1 MRENPKLTYH
11 IRGIG
16 SIWFDMVRCRGR
28 RPLNGTRTREHEP
41 GNPPL
46 SDGSDIRI
54 LLYDGSDVGAPY
66 LAPSCPGK
74 GPRTRSANSRIRHA
88 LSHLGAGLRIGRPRG
103 RDRWRGLTSPLQL
116 GRKRLCKLSLH
127 STQTHTHKHSP
138 CHRHSL
144 TAVNNSGLTAKTH
157 NDVSARARHNQRGSR
172 PAVTT
177 GKDGSEGSGGEGGGK
192 GSDGEGGGEGSGDG
206 NGRLRVADAL
216 ADVGANAMA
225 GNVMLARRCWWW
237 R

>member
-46 SDGSDIRI
+46 SDCSDIRI

-88 LSHLGAGLRIGRPRG
+88 LSHLEAGLRIGRPRG
-103 RDRWRGLTSPLQL
+103 RDRWRDLTSPLRL

-127 STQTHTHKHSP
+127 STRTHT
-138 CHRHSL
+138 RSL
-144 TAVNNSGLTAKTH
+144 THASIHT
-157 NDVSARARHNQRGSR
+157 
-172 PAVTT
+172 PAPAHT
-177 GKDGSEGSGGEGGGK
+177 
-192 GSDGEGGGEGSGDG
+192 
-206 NGRLRVADAL
+206 
-216 ADVGANAMA
+216 
-225 GNVMLARRCWWW
+225 LARIHPHTSAHSHTYAGDSERMHCLICPDSISFHGLLPCCYSSN
-237 R
+237 RHFQLVARP